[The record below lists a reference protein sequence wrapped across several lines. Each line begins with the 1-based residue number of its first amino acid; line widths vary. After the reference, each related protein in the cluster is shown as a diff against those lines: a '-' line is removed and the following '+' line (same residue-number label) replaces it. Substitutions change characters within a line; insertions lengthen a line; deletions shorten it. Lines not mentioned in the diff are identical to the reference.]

1 MYHDKEEIENRFPDE
16 EIFPTPEQRVEE
28 WVREQNRLMT
38 WSECDPEGSDLAW
51 SPQKEKV
58 TQKAQNL
65 MGRSRLSWGQ
75 LGFNLPKQKEIPI
88 EGKASKKP
96 SPEIQGDQGRTNELK
111 AHDDR

>member
-1 MYHDKEEIENRFPDE
+1 
-16 EIFPTPEQRVEE
+16 
-28 WVREQNRLMT
+28 
-38 WSECDPEGSDLAW
+38 
-51 SPQKEKV
+51 
-58 TQKAQNL
+58 

-111 AHDDR
+111 AHDDRWPNQLTHWPEIGLGVEHEFQRKRAVEVPDTQIGLWDRLQEMVTTAMNKGPDKS